1 MWVKRVKFGVLAALV
16 AGSLAGA
23 SASSLPPI
31 NQDEHIINS
40 LLAAAIGDEIRKNC
54 STITPRMFRVYTK
67 AKALERYAL
76 NKGYT
81 EEEIDAFLDSKPERK
96 AMRARRDAYLAANG
110 VTEGDAGSYCALG
123 EKEIAEGSLT
133 GSLLQA
139 H

>member
-76 NKGYT
+76 KKGYS
-81 EEEIDAFLDSKPERK
+81 EEEIEAFLESKDERE
-96 AMRARRDAYLAANG
+96 AMRARRDAYLQANG
-110 VTEGDAGSYCALG
+110 VVEADAESYCALG
-123 EKEIAEGSLT
+123 EKEIAAGSLT
-133 GSLLQA
+133 GFLLRA
-139 H
+139 R